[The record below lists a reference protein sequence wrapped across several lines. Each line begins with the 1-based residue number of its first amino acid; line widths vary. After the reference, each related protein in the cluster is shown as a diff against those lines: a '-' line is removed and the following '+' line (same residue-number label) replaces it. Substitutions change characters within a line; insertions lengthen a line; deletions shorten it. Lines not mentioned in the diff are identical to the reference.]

1 MGTILPAVLG
11 SALILLG
18 AAYPLL
24 ALMRIARLL
33 NDKAQ
38 RPSSR
43 QLANRLVLTAALPVG
58 AILGGVGLLLPR
70 LWQNPIFSA
79 LVVAAAVVVAACAI
93 LLSIRRLR

>member
-24 ALMRIARLL
+24 ALIRLL
-33 NDKAQ
+33 
-38 RPSSR
+38 
-43 QLANRLVLTAALPVG
+43 LTAALPVG